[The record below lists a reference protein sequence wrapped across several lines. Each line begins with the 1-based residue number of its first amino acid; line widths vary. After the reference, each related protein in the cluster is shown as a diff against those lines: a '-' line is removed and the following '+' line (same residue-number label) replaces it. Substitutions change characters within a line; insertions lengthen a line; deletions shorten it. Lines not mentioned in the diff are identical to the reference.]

1 MTTASDIPRGDWV
14 DRFLPAA
21 TRPYARLMRL
31 DRPIGTWLL
40 LLPCW
45 WSLALAWKG
54 ASDPVPL
61 LWLWVL
67 FSLGAVVM
75 RGAGC
80 TINDLWDRD
89 FDRRV
94 ARTADRP
101 IASGLVSVRRALLF
115 LVLQL
120 IAGLAILLQL
130 NQTAQLLGVLVL
142 VLVVTY
148 PLAKRVTW
156 WPQFVLGLAFNW
168 GALMGWAAVTGDL
181 AVVCLVLYVAGIAW
195 TLGYD
200 TIYAHQDKQDDAL
213 IGLKSSALALGER
226 TRPFLWLFYAATIA
240 GLLATGL
247 LAGLSWGYFLLLAV
261 AAAHL
266 SRQVWRIDLDDPR
279 RCLAT
284 FRSNRDFGLLVTAA
298 IFAG

>member
-54 ASDPVPL
+54 ASEPVPL

-101 IASGLVSVRRALLF
+101 IASGLVTVRRALLF

-181 AVVCLVLYVAGIAW
+181 AVVCLVLYAAGIAW

>member
-54 ASDPVPL
+54 ASEPVPL

-101 IASGLVSVRRALLF
+101 IASGLVTVRRALLF
-115 LVLQL
+115 LALQL